1 MTEAPARNTTGGWRW
16 HLRALLRQR
25 AWRDT
30 TGHIAQWL
38 DGTRP
43 AHKHLLL
50 IGGSA
55 GWMMSGRWLQRFS
68 RIDLIDID
76 PWAAQLFRLRHG
88 RALRASGTQL
98 HGTVADGLANL
109 DALLQQYPQAT
120 LFFDNVL
127 GQHVYRVGNIERA
140 EADLARLTAQL
151 QGRDWGSVHDL
162 FSGPVDPRSVPAA
175 PTLCF
180 NAVRTPQGLQAAGLT
195 DAALQWHL
203 LKQVGGQPDWMDHLT
218 SELFAVGSQSLLLA
232 WPFLPT
238 HAHWLQAGWS
248 HNR

>member
-1 MTEAPARNTTGGWRW
+1 M
-16 HLRALLRQR
+16 
-25 AWRDT
+25 
-30 TGHIAQWL
+30 
-38 DGTRP
+38 
-43 AHKHLLL
+43 
-50 IGGSA
+50 
-55 GWMMSGRWLQRFS
+55 
-68 RIDLIDID
+68 
-76 PWAAQLFRLRHG
+76 
-88 RALRASGTQL
+88 
-98 HGTVADGLANL
+98 
-109 DALLQQYPQAT
+109 
-120 LFFDNVL
+120 
-127 GQHVYRVGNIERA
+127 
-140 EADLARLTAQL
+140 
-151 QGRDWGSVHDL
+151 HDL

-175 PTLCF
+175 PMLCF

>member
-1 MTEAPARNTTGGWRW
+1 MP
-16 HLRALLRQR
+16 ALLKQF
-25 AWRDT
+25 
-30 TGHIAQWL
+30 
-38 DGTRP
+38 P
-43 AHKHLLL
+43 
-50 IGGSA
+50 
-55 GWMMSGRWLQRFS
+55 
-68 RIDLIDID
+68 
-76 PWAAQLFRLRHG
+76 
-88 RALRASGTQL
+88 
-98 HGTVADGLANL
+98 
-109 DALLQQYPQAT
+109 DA
-120 LFFDNVL
+120 FVWFDNVL
-127 GQHVYRVGNIERA
+127 GQLRYRLDDEDALERQ
-140 EADLARLTAQL
+140 LGQIQHCL
-151 QGRDWGSVHDL
+151 QGRSWGSVHDL